1 MVSLPTKELEKF
13 DESKTAR
20 ILKLFNKI
28 KNNKGFKTNKTI
40 KNFLILEITY
50 LFLDSEEFDDML
62 TILDIEATQTNYRNI
77 CKQCWLYI
85 YIKKTDKNFKF

>member
-1 MVSLPTKELEKF
+1 MASLPTKELEKF

-62 TILDIEATQTNYRNI
+62 TILYMRLRQIIEIFANNAG
-77 CKQCWLYI
+77 
-85 YIKKTDKNFKF
+85 